1 MTFQPT
7 RREALSVGLGTLLL
21 PAMSPSRAADG
32 APWEFFE
39 PRPREFSRVRRREA
53 PTMAIVFGGKPV
65 NVEASWDRLSD
76 AERAAVLAIQP
87 ASAPETKVDEPPYP
101 RIGLKPMLERLRVV
115 RGPVGQPLRVHLEV
129 DELGALSSLAV
140 SGQVQKLF
148 GHEMFALLRDAAF
161 KPGVCGGKA
170 CTSVL
175 SMDIVYLGEA

>member
-7 RREALSVGLGTLLL
+7 RREALSAGLGALLL

-39 PRPREFSRVRRREA
+39 PRPREFSRIRRREA

-65 NVEASWDRLSD
+65 AVDASWDRLSD
-76 AERAAVLAIQP
+76 ADRAAVLAIQP
-87 ASAPETKVDEPPYP
+87 PSSPDAKVDEPPYP

-161 KPGVCGGKA
+161 KPGVCSGKA

-175 SMDIVYLGEA
+175 SMDIVYLGEG